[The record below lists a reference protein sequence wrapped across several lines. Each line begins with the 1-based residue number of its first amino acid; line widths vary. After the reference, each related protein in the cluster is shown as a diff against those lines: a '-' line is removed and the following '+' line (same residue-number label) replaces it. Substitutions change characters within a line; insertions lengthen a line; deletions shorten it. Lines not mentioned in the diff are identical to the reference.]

1 MRPRHTGFIVE
12 KKEMIQE
19 GNRKISVFYSIKTM
33 SHTTIE
39 VLPETLERMIKT
51 AQLPDPK
58 QLVEDAMKK
67 VDLNDKEPTVRYDFL
82 IDEDI
87 QSYKVNIAVNVGMHT
102 FLSIGTPK
110 PLEDAELKTQLKYAL
125 KLRDLYRM
133 IDDAFEVIEL
143 LRMNEWIEED
153 D

>member
-1 MRPRHTGFIVE
+1 M
-12 KKEMIQE
+12 Q
-19 GNRKISVFYSIKTM
+19 
-33 SHTTIE
+33 
-39 VLPETLERMIKT
+39 
-51 AQLPDPK
+51 
-58 QLVEDAMKK
+58 
-67 VDLNDKEPTVRYDFL
+67 
-82 IDEDI
+82 
-87 QSYKVNIAVNVGMHT
+87 T
-102 FLSIGTPK
+102 FLSIGMPK